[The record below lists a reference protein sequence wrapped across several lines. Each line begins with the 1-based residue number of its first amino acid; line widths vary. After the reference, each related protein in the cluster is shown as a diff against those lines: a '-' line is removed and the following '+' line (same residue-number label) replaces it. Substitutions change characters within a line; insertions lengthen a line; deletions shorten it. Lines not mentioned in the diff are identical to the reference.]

1 MWRLFNALCM
11 MSVVTLL
18 VLHGGQARSFPE
30 RPQWRSD
37 FDGMKCAELA
47 RGALGASART
57 FRVPASA
64 GAFSSWT
71 PPAEIEAKALV
82 WRPPGEIAS
91 ARAPEMT
98 GFAAVGATAK
108 PASSWAPP
116 AEIAAA
122 KPVRSTFADRARVWL
137 PPAEIAQAIAQ
148 ARAAGLAVPA
158 SAELPAS
165 KWARPTEIA
174 DEASV
179 VEHRSAFTGGARAWR
194 PPAEIAFARAA
205 VDDIVTG
212 LAAARASPHDHSRAN
227 WAPPAEIA
235 ALPPMASR
243 STLANDALVWRPPE
257 EIAKSKI
264 ASR

>member
-11 MSVVTLL
+11 LSVVTLL
-18 VLHGGQARSFPE
+18 VLHGGQARSLPE
-30 RPQWRSD
+30 RPQWRSEV
-37 FDGMKCAELA
+37 DGMECAELD

-57 FRVPASA
+57 FLVPASA
-64 GAFSSWT
+64 GAFPSWT

-91 ARAPEMT
+91 ARAAEMT

-116 AEIAAA
+116 AEIAT

-137 PPAEIAQAIAQ
+137 PPADIAHAK
-148 ARAAGLAVPA
+148 AAGLAVPA
-158 SAELPAS
+158 SAESPAS

-174 DEASV
+174 DEAPV
-179 VEHRSAFTGGARAWR
+179 LEHRSAFTGGARAWL
-194 PPAEIAFARAA
+194 PPTEIASARAA

-212 LAAARASPHDHSRAN
+212 LAAARASPHDRSRSN
-227 WAPPAEIA
+227 WIPPAEIA
-235 ALPPMASR
+235 ALLPMASR
-243 STLANDALVWRPPE
+243 STIANDALVWRPPE